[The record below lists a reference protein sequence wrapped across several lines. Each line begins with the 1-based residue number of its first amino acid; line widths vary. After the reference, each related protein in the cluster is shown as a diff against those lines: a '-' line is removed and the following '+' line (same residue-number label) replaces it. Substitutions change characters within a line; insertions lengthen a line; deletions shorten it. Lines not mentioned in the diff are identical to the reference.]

1 MRKTFLLFALLFI
14 CSFAHAEKF
23 YIASIVSSSNDS
35 QPAKYGAWLDLTDR
49 GIKIYERN
57 REEPDV
63 TMIISCGKRVQLQGY
78 EDAVVYKYIGFL
90 LDDSY
95 PDEARNFSVMVGTL
109 PRGVKFVEL
118 MCPYYNMWIRYV
130 LK

>member
-63 TMIISCGKRVQLQGY
+63 TMIISCGNVFN
-78 EDAVVYKYIGFL
+78 YKDMRML
-90 LDDSY
+90 LYTSILV
-95 PDEARNFSVMVGTL
+95 FSWMTL
-109 PRGVKFVEL
+109 IQMKQETLVS
-118 MCPYYNMWIRYV
+118 W
-130 LK
+130 